1 MRLSDNWYQAFK
13 WLVLIFLPAL
23 NTLIFVVG
31 GELGY
36 DLTVVNNILTA
47 VSAFLGTVV
56 GVSTV
61 DYYRKEANNG
71 NSKDG
76 LG

>member
-1 MRLSDNWYQAFK
+1 MRLSDNWYQTFK

-56 GVSTV
+56 GVSTI
-61 DYYRKEANNG
+61 DYYRKEVEDDDSTG
-71 NSKDG
+71 RG
-76 LG
+76 

>member
-1 MRLSDNWYQAFK
+1 MRLNDKWYQTFK

-36 DLTVVNNILTA
+36 DLTMVNNILTA
-47 VSAFLGTVV
+47 FSAFLGTVV

-61 DYYRKEANNG
+61 DYYRKEA
-71 NSKDG
+71 KDDDSTG
-76 LG
+76 RG

>member
-61 DYYRKEANNG
+61 DYYRKEIENG
-71 NSKDG
+71 NSTG
-76 LG
+76 RG

>member
-1 MRLSDNWYQAFK
+1 MRLSDDWYQAIK

-23 NTLIFVVG
+23 NTLIFVIG

-36 DLTVVNNILTA
+36 DLSTLNNILTA

-56 GVSTV
+56 GVSTL
-61 DYYRKEANNG
+61 DYYRKEGQDG
-71 NSKDG
+71 NSSG
-76 LG
+76 RG

>member
-1 MRLSDNWYQAFK
+1 MKLNDDWYQAIK

-23 NTLIFVVG
+23 NTLIFVIG

-36 DLTVVNNILTA
+36 DLSTLNNILTA

-56 GVSTV
+56 GVSTL
-61 DYYRKEANNG
+61 DYYRKEGQNG
-71 NSKDG
+71 NSNG
-76 LG
+76 RG

>member
-1 MRLSDNWYQAFK
+1 MKLNDDWYQAIK

-23 NTLIFVVG
+23 NTLIFVIG

-36 DLTVVNNILTA
+36 DLSTLNNILTA

-56 GVSTV
+56 GVSTL
-61 DYYRKEANNG
+61 DYYRKEGRDG
-71 NSKDG
+71 NSNG
-76 LG
+76 RG

>member
-1 MRLSDNWYQAFK
+1 MKLNDDWYQAIK

-23 NTLIFVVG
+23 NTLIFVLG

-36 DLTVVNNILTA
+36 DLSTLNNILTA

-56 GVSTV
+56 GVSTL
-61 DYYRKEANNG
+61 DYYRKEGRDG
-71 NSKDG
+71 NSNG
-76 LG
+76 RG

>member
-1 MRLSDNWYQAFK
+1 MKLNDDWYQAIK

-23 NTLIFVVG
+23 NTLIFVIG

-36 DLTVVNNILTA
+36 DLSTLNNILTA

-56 GVSTV
+56 GVSTL
-61 DYYRKEANNG
+61 DYYRKEGQTG
-71 NSKDG
+71 NSNG
-76 LG
+76 RG

>member
-1 MRLSDNWYQAFK
+1 MKLNDDWYQAIK

-23 NTLIFVVG
+23 NTLIFVIG

-36 DLTVVNNILTA
+36 DLSTLNNILTA

-56 GVSTV
+56 GVSTL
-61 DYYRKEANNG
+61 DYYRKEGQDG
-71 NSKDG
+71 NSTG
-76 LG
+76 RR

>member
-1 MRLSDNWYQAFK
+1 MRLSDNWYQALK
-13 WLVLIFLPAL
+13 WMVLIFLPAL

-61 DYYRKEANNG
+61 DYYRKEVENG
-71 NSKDG
+71 NSTG
-76 LG
+76 RG

>member
-1 MRLSDNWYQAFK
+1 MKLNDDWYQAIK

-23 NTLIFVVG
+23 NTLIFVIG

-36 DLTVVNNILTA
+36 DLSTLNNILTA

-56 GVSTV
+56 GVSTL
-61 DYYRKEANNG
+61 DYYRKEGQDG
-71 NSKDG
+71 NSRSG
-76 LG
+76 H

>member
-1 MRLSDNWYQAFK
+1 MKLNDDWYQAIK

-23 NTLIFVVG
+23 NTLIFVIG

-36 DLTVVNNILTA
+36 DLSTLNNILTA

-56 GVSTV
+56 GVSTL
-61 DYYRKEANNG
+61 DYYRKEEQNG
-71 NSKDG
+71 NSNG
-76 LG
+76 RR

>member
-1 MRLSDNWYQAFK
+1 MKLNDDWYQAIK

-23 NTLIFVVG
+23 NTLIFVIG

-36 DLTVVNNILTA
+36 DLSTLNNILTA

-56 GVSTV
+56 GVSTL
-61 DYYRKEANNG
+61 DYYRKEGQNG
-71 NSKDG
+71 NSTKRR
-76 LG
+76 

>member
-23 NTLIFVVG
+23 NTLVFVVG

-61 DYYRKEANNG
+61 DYYRKEVENG

>member
-1 MRLSDNWYQAFK
+1 MELNDDWYQAIK

-23 NTLIFVVG
+23 NTLIFVIG

-36 DLTVVNNILTA
+36 DLSTLNNILTA

-56 GVSTV
+56 GVSTL
-61 DYYRKEANNG
+61 DYYRKEEQNG
-71 NSKDG
+71 NSNG
-76 LG
+76 RR